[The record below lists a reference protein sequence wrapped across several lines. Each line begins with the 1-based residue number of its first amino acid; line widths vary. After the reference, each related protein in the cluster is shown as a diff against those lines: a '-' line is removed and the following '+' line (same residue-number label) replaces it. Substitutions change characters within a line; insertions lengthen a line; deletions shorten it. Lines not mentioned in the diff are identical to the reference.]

1 MKVKFT
7 FIMLFVLIS
16 TVLPQGKFTGYIFGD
31 YFYNAGRDTAIA
43 KFKNVAN
50 GGVKDLNG
58 FNIRRAYLTYD
69 NDISCCFTSRFRL
82 ELYDREN
89 LTDNRL
95 GVFIKDAYVKW
106 KGFIE
111 GHDLTIGIQ
120 PSPSFE
126 ISEKA
131 WGYRSI
137 EKTIMDMRGIAG
149 SRDFGITLSGKFDA
163 DGNYGYSLMY
173 ANGSGVRLET
183 NKFKRYYAQV
193 YLKPFKNFQATLYAD
208 INGKANINDPN
219 SKLKPA
225 ETINN
230 NTITYVL
237 FAGYAEKDKY
247 SIGFEGYSQSTQN
260 GVRKGSTAPYTMESL
275 TSIGYTIFASYN
287 FSKTVVAFGRF
298 DSYDPNTLSEDA
310 YKGDSRNYFILGVD
324 YKLDKNFSIMP
335 NVLIETYEDLKIGTN
350 TQSFDSSITPRLTF
364 FYNFL

>member
-7 FIMLFVLIS
+7 LIMLFVLIS

-31 YFYNAGRDTAIA
+31 YYYNAARDTAIA

-82 ELYDREN
+82 EMTDKEN
-89 LTDNRL
+89 LTDGKI
-95 GVFIKDAYVKW
+95 GVFVKDAYVKW

-111 GHDLTIGIQ
+111 GHDITIGIQ

-126 ISEKA
+126 IAEKA
-131 WGYRSI
+131 WGYRAI
-137 EKTIMDMRGIAG
+137 EKTIMDLRGIAS

-173 ANGSGVRLET
+173 ANGSSTGLEK

-193 YLKPFKNFQATLYAD
+193 YLKPFKNFQATLYTD

-219 SKLKPA
+219 SKLKPEKNR
-225 ETINN
+225 ETQL
-230 NTITYVL
+230 Y
-237 FAGYAEKDKY
+237 
-247 SIGFEGYSQSTQN
+247 QSSATLN
-260 GVRKGSTAPYTMESL
+260 G
-275 TSIGYTIFASYN
+275 
-287 FSKTVVAFGRF
+287 
-298 DSYDPNTLSEDA
+298 
-310 YKGDSRNYFILGVD
+310 NYLC
-324 YKLDKNFSIMP
+324 
-335 NVLIETYEDLKIGTN
+335 
-350 TQSFDSSITPRLTF
+350 RL
-364 FYNFL
+364 